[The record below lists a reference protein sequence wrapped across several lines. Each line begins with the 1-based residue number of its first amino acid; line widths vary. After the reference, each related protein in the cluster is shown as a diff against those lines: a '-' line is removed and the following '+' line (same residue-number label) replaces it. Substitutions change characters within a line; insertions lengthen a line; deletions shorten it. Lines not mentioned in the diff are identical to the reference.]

1 MNKFSKL
8 LLTSVLVVIASVLC
22 SVYATNYYVGFSNG
36 SLSNSYPGTNAG
48 LTSALTAA
56 GANDVVYIAK
66 GTYYLDVEL
75 TVNEHI
81 IGGCNPGGDGSESE
95 RKAIGAAASLT
106 SDMTVLD
113 GNSLRHPLRSEK
125 HRVATVNTGGIIENC
140 LIRNGHARGTTN
152 DSNDLNGHG
161 GGVLLNGGKLYNC
174 IMRGNVAMNVQYQ
187 STNKSSGG
195 GVYITNNGG
204 QVVNCVIAFNMDDK
218 GVGIDGVSGESIN
231 NTIAYNTM
239 TPKWINI
246 PGGNFQPYEG
256 SNTTTQLTNRYI
268 TLSSFYM
275 AETECTGGQFA
286 CFMAAIDLAGSS
298 EPYSL
303 TQADKDAMVVAKAP
317 VPTSYEGYPNI
328 TVEQYALLSFNSS
341 GSSSTVGTTMWDIM
355 SNQANNAT
363 NLRYGGCLSSDGSVN
378 NRVWF
383 PLADMSV
390 SGTATVGTEARR
402 RDNYPISLVSWY
414 GSLAYSLW
422 LGGCLPTEAQWEY
435 AARRSTSGMNNTLYA
450 GSGVIGDVAWYAE
463 NSDLNG
469 GNNSSTRRAHEVAK
483 KASNGIGLYDM
494 SGNLYEWVLDPYG
507 SYIQGGTTAITS
519 GKNLVS
525 GGNGNTGG
533 TSGSRLQNPVALPAA
548 SGSARVLRGGYWSNA
563 AASCSLGPRYS
574 NGPYNCSYNIGFR
587 AVCVP

>member
-8 LLTSVLVVIASVLC
+8 LLIVALMCSASVVC
-22 SVYATNYYVGFSNG
+22 SVYAINYYVGFS
-36 SLSNSYPGTNAG
+36 SNPSGVKYSGDVAG
-48 LTSALTAA
+48 LKSALLAA

-66 GTYYLDVEL
+66 GTYYLDSQLIVK
-75 TVNEHI
+75 THI
-81 IGGCNPGGDGSESE
+81 IGGCNPAGDGSQEPI
-95 RKAIGAAASLT
+95 AIGAAGNLT
-106 SDMTVLD
+106 SNMTVLD

-152 DSNDLNGHG
+152 DTNDLNGHG

-174 IMRGNVAMNVQYQ
+174 IIRGNVAMNVQYQ

-204 QVVNCVIAFNMDDK
+204 EVVNCVIAFNMDDR
-218 GVGIDGVSGESIN
+218 GVGIDGKSGESIN
-231 NTIAYNTM
+231 NTIAYNAM
-239 TPKWINI
+239 APKWINI
-246 PGGNFQPYEG
+246 PGGNFQPYDG
-256 SNTTTQLTNRYI
+256 WSTTTQLTNRYI

-303 TQADKDAMVVAKAP
+303 TQADKNAMVVAKAL
-317 VPTSYEGYPNI
+317 VPTSYAGYPTGI
-328 TVEQYALLSFNSS
+328 TVEQYALLSFNSA
-341 GSSSTVGTTMWDIM
+341 GSSSTVGTSMWNIT
-355 SNQANNAT
+355 SSHANNAD
-363 NLRYGGCLSSDGSVN
+363 NLRCGGCLSSDGSVN

-383 PLADMSV
+383 PLSDKSA
-390 SGTATVGTEARR
+390 SGTATSGTEARR

-435 AARRSTSGMNNTLYA
+435 AARRSTSGMNNTVYA
-450 GSGVIGDVAWYAE
+450 GSDVIDDVAWYDQ

-469 GNNSSTRRAHEVAK
+469 GNNSSTCRAHEVAK
-483 KASNGIGLYDM
+483 KDANGIGLFDM
-494 SGNLYEWVLDPYG
+494 SGNLYEWILDPRGDYVA
-507 SYIQGGTTAITS
+507 GGTTAITA

-525 GGNGNTGG
+525 GGNGNTGT
-533 TSGSRLQNPVALPAA
+533 TSGSRLQNPVALPTAT
-548 SGSARVLRGGYWSNA
+548 GSYRV
-563 AASCSLGPRYS
+563 
-574 NGPYNCSYNIGFR
+574 
-587 AVCVP
+587 